1 MKTVSIQDNNGN
13 QVEVD
18 LKEFINHINEFHKYG
33 ISIHEERGHCFTVDD
48 NFRKMVENIIKN
60 K

>member
-18 LKEFINHINEFHKYG
+18 LKEFINHINEFHKNG
-33 ISIHEERGHCFTVDD
+33 ISIHEERGHYFTVDD
-48 NFRKMVENIIKN
+48 KFREKLIKMITK
-60 K
+60 

>member
-1 MKTVSIQDNNGN
+1 MKIVSIQDNNGN

-18 LKEFINHINEFHKYG
+18 LKKFINHINEFHKNG
-33 ISIHEERGHCFTVDD
+33 ISIHEERGHYFTVNDK
-48 NFRKMVENIIKN
+48 FRKKLIKMIT